1 MIVENLTGFI
11 ATVTNIDGVNENHG
25 KVQIRISGDQGP
37 VGDNTNLLWAF
48 IMVPSTSPAESGV
61 GVTPNWLNVNTTV
74 FGVFLDGAYRNIP
87 MILGA
92 LNQNKPEPVGPGIS
106 KLASGDNIPRNLTPK
121 EQVVGVDRNRNPN
134 YRNNKVLTTSAK
146 ETPKTI
152 NHIIELDDTPEN
164 ERILVKHKSGSY
176 VEFFHDGN
184 IVAKSANSSY
194 DISIGNKEIIVNGN
208 VIIKSDN
215 TAEIQAKSIVL
226 KGSVSVSESL
236 NAEGLISSE
245 LGETGIII
253 DATGR
258 RFIVNGGMIVKS
270 LPEIIQ

>member
-11 ATVTNIDGVNENHG
+11 ATVTNIDGIEENYG

-61 GVTPNWLNVNTTV
+61 GITPNWLNVNTTV

-92 LNQNKPEPVGPGIS
+92 LNQNKPDVGHGIS
-106 KLASGDNIPRNLTPK
+106 LLASGDDIPRNLAPK
-121 EQVVGVDRNRNPN
+121 EVEVGVDRNRNPV
-134 YRNNKVLTTSAK
+134 YKDNKVLTTSAK
-146 ETPKTI
+146 DNPRI
-152 NHIIELDDTPEN
+152 VNHIIELDDTPEN

-184 IVAKSANSSY
+184 MMIKSANSNY
-194 DISIGNKEIIVNGN
+194 DVAIKNKEIVVNGN
-208 VIIKSDN
+208 VLVKSDN
-215 TAEIQAKSIVL
+215 TVRIEAKSIVL
-226 KGSVSVSESL
+226 NGSVTVFGSL
-236 NAEGLISSE
+236 STTGALTSGRGIEAVIS
-245 LGETGIII
+245 
-253 DATGR
+253 DVTGR
-258 RFIVNGGMIVKS
+258 SVTFRGGIA
-270 LPEIIQ
+270 EA